1 MMVLASMADD
11 YDAAAAKM
19 DDSIAAAWAAVQ
31 SAEPERRA
39 ELRKRYRD
47 LCNIRRELRQTAN
60 YLRNYWGVKFVV
72 SKSWAWYTVTD
83 ADRATTDGNR
93 REWQLGG
100 CPIADR
106 CSETSGCGGD

>member
-1 MMVLASMADD
+1 MVLASMADD

-72 SKSWAWYTVTD
+72 SKSWAWYTITD
-83 ADRATTDGNR
+83 ADRVASDGNR
-93 REWQLGG
+93 RQWQLGG

-106 CSETSGCGGD
+106 CAETAIECGD